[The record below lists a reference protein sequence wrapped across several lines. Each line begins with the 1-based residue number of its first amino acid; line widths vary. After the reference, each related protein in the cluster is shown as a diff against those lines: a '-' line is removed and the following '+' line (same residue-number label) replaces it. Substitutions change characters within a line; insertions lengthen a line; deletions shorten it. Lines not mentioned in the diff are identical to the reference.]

1 MSAAVGGQ
9 AVVEGVM
16 MRTPS
21 AWAVSVRRPDGRI
34 TTVVEDA
41 RSVALRSRILRWPVI
56 RGVVALGESLVIGMK
71 ALSVAARLSATDRD
85 AADGAEAEA
94 GAGAADDGDGELG
107 RKEIAIALGGALVFS
122 ILFFKVVPGVVASL
136 VPIDDTFLFVLIEGL
151 IRVALFIG
159 YLLVLSLLPDL
170 RRVFQFHAAEHMAL
184 NALEAGAP
192 RTAEAAAHHS
202 RIHLRCG
209 TAFLLWVMVIAI
221 IVFAFVGQP
230 DLWLVI
236 LSRILLVPVIA
247 GIAYEVI
254 RLAGRYGANPVVRA
268 VLWPGLLLQRLTTR
282 PADAEHLEVAVAALD
297 AVLAREEINR
307 RRRAEADVDVMA

>member
-1 MSAAVGGQ
+1 VKAAVGGQ

-41 RSVALRSRILRWPVI
+41 RSVGLRSPLLRWPVV

-85 AADGAEAEA
+85 AADGDAAEA
-94 GAGAADDGDGELG
+94 GEADDAGDGELG

-136 VPIDDTFLFVLIEGL
+136 VPIDDTFLFVLLEGL

-247 GIAYEVI
+247 GLAYEVI
-254 RLAGRYGANPVVRA
+254 RLAGRYGANPLVRA

-297 AVLAREEINR
+297 AVLAREELNR